1 MRLLFICGALAAGE
15 YLASFCPQLTGT
27 WPVAAIAATLILLFG
42 YGWESKLMC
51 YAATVLFGI
60 ALFLFASQ
68 DQEREYLMSPWMRGK
83 EWRVTHRQEKQVG
96 LAKTMKDDL
105 SRRVGIG
112 LESDWESASLARAIL
127 LGERR
132 SLPYRTKRLF
142 IESGTMHVFAISGLH
157 VMAVAEVFTL
167 CLAFLLVPVRFAGL
181 VSAPLLWGYVAMIG
195 FAPSAVRA
203 GMMATIMGVAPVFW
217 RRASGLRAWEL
228 TFLIVHIA
236 TPLMITNVG
245 NALSFA
251 VMLAIVLAGD
261 YARSMSRWRQTL
273 LVTVAAWA
281 TGVPISAHIFGRVTP
296 GGMIGNL
303 VLIATAKLTV
313 VSGAFGVLASYVSET
328 LAAHVN
334 NLSAL
339 GIKSMVLVAE
349 GVSRLPG
356 ANFETGTWSLLTCI
370 EWYVALAL
378 IGFLIWKV
386 TERRR
391 ALG

>member
-1 MRLLFICGALAAGE
+1 MNLLLFCGALAAGE
-15 YLASFCPQLTGT
+15 YLASFVPQAAGA
-27 WPVAAIAATLILLFG
+27 WPAAAIAATLSGLFG
-42 YGWESKLMC
+42 YGWGAKWMC
-51 YAATVLFGI
+51 YAAAALLGT

-68 DQEREYLMSPWMRGK
+68 DQEQAYRMSPWMRGR
-83 EWRVTHRQEKQVG
+83 EWRSTHRQDEQVG
-96 LAKTMKDDL
+96 LAKEVRDDL

-112 LESDWESASLARAIL
+112 LDEDRESATLARAIL
-127 LGERR
+127 LGEKR

-142 IESGTMHVFAISGLH
+142 VESGTMHVFAISGLH
-157 VMAVAEVFTL
+157 VMAIAEVL
-167 CLAFLLVPVRFAGL
+167 ALGLAFLLVPMRFAGL
-181 VSAPLLWGYVAMIG
+181 ASAPLLWGYVAMIG

-203 GMMATIMGVAPVFW
+203 AMMATIMGAAPAFW

-228 TFLIVHIA
+228 TFLIVHVA
-236 TPLMITNVG
+236 NPLMITNVG

-261 YARSMSRWRQTL
+261 YGKSMAQWRQAL

-296 GGMIGNL
+296 GGMVGNL
-303 VLIATAKLTV
+303 ILIATAKATV
-313 VSGAFGVLASYVSET
+313 VSGALGVLTSYVSET

-339 GIKSMVLVAE
+339 GIKLMVMVAE

-356 ANFETGTWSLLTCI
+356 ANFETGPWSLLTCI
-370 EWYVALAL
+370 EWYAALAL
-378 IGFLIWKV
+378 IGFLLRMIS
-386 TERRR
+386 RRR
-391 ALG
+391 TI

>member
-15 YLASFCPQLTGT
+15 YLASFCPQLAGV
-27 WPVAAIAATLILLFG
+27 WPVAAIAATLVLLFG
-42 YGWESKLMC
+42 YGWESKVMC

-68 DQEREYLMSPWMRGK
+68 DQEEKYLMSPWMRGK
-83 EWRVTHRQEKQVG
+83 EWRVTHRQEEQVG
-96 LAKTMKDDL
+96 LAKTVKDDL

-112 LESDWESASLARAIL
+112 LESDWESASLSRAIL

-132 SLPYRTKRLF
+132 ALPYRTKKLF
-142 IESGTMHVFAISGLH
+142 VESGTMHVFAISGLH

-203 GMMATIMGVAPVFW
+203 GMMATIMGAAPAFW
-217 RRASGLRAWEL
+217 RRANGLRAWEL

-236 TPLMITNVG
+236 NPLMITNVG

-251 VMLAIVLAGD
+251 VMLAIVLVGD
-261 YARSMSRWRQTL
+261 FAKSMAWWRQTL

-281 TGVPISAHIFGRVTP
+281 TGVPIAAHIFGRVTP

-303 VLIATAKLTV
+303 VLIATAKVTV
-313 VSGAFGVLASYVSET
+313 VSGAFGVMASYVSET
-328 LAAHVN
+328 LAEHVN

-339 GIKSMVLVAE
+339 GIKAMVLVAE
-349 GVSRLPG
+349 GVSMLPG
-356 ANFETGTWSLLTCI
+356 ANFETGSWSILTCA
-370 EWYVALAL
+370 EWYAALAL
-378 IGFLIWKV
+378 IGFLLWKFA
-386 TERRR
+386 ERRR
-391 ALG
+391 MLG

>member
-15 YLASFCPQLTGT
+15 YLAAFCPQLAGV
-27 WPVAAIAATLILLFG
+27 WPVAVIAATLILLFG
-42 YGWESKLMC
+42 YGWESKVMC
-51 YAATVLFGI
+51 YAATVLFGV

-68 DQEREYLMSPWMRGK
+68 DQEEKYLMSPWMRGK
-83 EWRVTHRQEKQVG
+83 EWRVTHRQEEQVG
-96 LAKTMKDDL
+96 LAKNVKDDL

-167 CLAFLLVPVRFAGL
+167 CLAFFLVPVRFAGL

-203 GMMATIMGVAPVFW
+203 GMMATIMGIAPVFW

-236 TPLMITNVG
+236 NPLMITNVG

-251 VMLAIVLAGD
+251 VMLAIVLVGD
-261 YARSMSRWRQTL
+261 YAKSMAKWRQAL

-281 TGVPISAHIFGRVTP
+281 TGVPIAAHIFGRVTP

>member
-203 GMMATIMGVAPVFW
+203 GMMATIIGAAPAFW
-217 RRASGLRAWEL
+217 RRSSGLRAWEL

-236 TPLMITNVG
+236 NPLMITNVG

-251 VMLAIVLAGD
+251 VMLAIVLVGD
-261 YARSMSRWRQTL
+261 YAKSMSKWRQTL
-273 LVTVAAWA
+273 LVTIAAWA
-281 TGVPISAHIFGRVTP
+281 TGVPIAAHIFGRVTP
-296 GGMIGNL
+296 GGIIGNL
-303 VLIATAKLTV
+303 VLIATTKLTV
-313 VSGAFGVLASYVSET
+313 VSGAFGIMASYVSET
-328 LAAHVN
+328 LAVHVN

-356 ANFETGTWSLLTCI
+356 ANFETGVWSILTCV
-370 EWYVALAL
+370 EWYAALAL
-378 IGFLIWKV
+378 IGFLLWMV
-386 TERRR
+386 TDRRR

>member
-1 MRLLFICGALAAGE
+1 MFGRAFRYLSACVALAAGE
-15 YLASFCPQLTGT
+15 ACAALVPSGAEAWMALVLAAS
-27 WPVAAIAATLILLFG
+27 WVALLG
-42 YGWESKLMC
+42 YGFAVRGWPLIC
-51 YAATVLFGI
+51 VFLAGAALYFR
-60 ALFLFASQ
+60 ASVEE
-68 DQEREYLMSPWMRGK
+68 ERGFRERPWLRN
-83 EWRVTHRQEKQVG
+83 VACVRQSAPPSRLRRDLSERVG
-96 LAKTMKDDL
+96 LGL
-105 SRRVGIG
+105 GQRRETAN
-112 LESDWESASLARAIL
+112 LNRALL

-132 SLPYRTKRLF
+132 SIPKAARQVF
-142 IESGTMHVFAISGLH
+142 VDSGTVHVFAISGLH

-273 LVTVAAWA
+273 LVTIAAWA

-313 VSGAFGVLASYVSET
+313 VSGAFGILTSYVSET
-328 LAAHVN
+328 LAAHIN

-356 ANFETGTWSLLTCI
+356 ANFETGAWSILTCV
-370 EWYVALAL
+370 EWYAALAL
-378 IGFLIWKV
+378 IGFLLWMV

>member
-15 YLASFCPQLTGT
+15 FVASFCPQAADA
-27 WPVAAIAATLILLFG
+27 WPLAAIGAALFGLFGHGWASRWLCGAAVLLFG
-42 YGWESKLMC
+42 VAIYL
-51 YAATVLFGI
+51 L
-60 ALFLFASQ
+60 ASQ
-68 DQEREYLMSPWMRGK
+68 AQEREYRMSPWMRGR
-83 EWRVTHRQEKQVG
+83 ERRSAHRQEERAG
-96 LAKTMKDDL
+96 LAKAARDDF

-112 LESDWESASLARAIL
+112 LEGDRETASLARAIL

-132 SLPYRTKRLF
+132 TLPYRTKRLF

-157 VMAVAEVFTL
+157 VMAIAELLTL
-167 CLAFLLVPVRFAGL
+167 GLALLFVPVRFAGL
-181 VSAPLLWGYVAMIG
+181 ASAPLLWGYVAMIG

-228 TFLIVHIA
+228 TFLAVHVA
-236 TPLMITNVG
+236 SPLMITNVG
-245 NALSFA
+245 NVLSFA

-261 YARSMSRWRQTL
+261 YARSLARWRQTL

-281 TGVPISAHIFGRVTP
+281 AGVPISAHVFGRVTP
-296 GGMIGNL
+296 GGMVGNL
-303 VLIATAKLTV
+303 VLIATAKATV
-313 VSGAFGVLASYVSET
+313 VSGALGAVASCVSET

-334 NLSAL
+334 NLGAL

-356 ANFETGTWSLLTCI
+356 ANFETGQWPILACAG
-370 EWYVALAL
+370 WYAALAL
-378 IGFLIWKV
+378 AGLLLRMV
-386 TERRR
+386 SGRRTI
-391 ALG
+391 

>member
-1 MRLLFICGALAAGE
+1 MFICGALAAGE
-15 YLASFCPQLTGT
+15 YLASFGPQLAGV

-83 EWRVTHRQEKQVG
+83 EWRVTRRQEKQVG
-96 LAKTMKDDL
+96 FAKRVKDDL
-105 SRRVGIG
+105 SRRVGVG
-112 LESDWESASLARAIL
+112 LEQDWESASLARAIL

-157 VMAVAEVFTL
+157 VMAVAEVLTF
-167 CLAFLLVPVRFAGL
+167 CLAFLLVPVRFAGV
-181 VSAPLLWGYVAMIG
+181 VSAPFLWGYVAMIG

-203 GMMATIMGVAPVFW
+203 GMMATIMGAAPAFW

-236 TPLMITNVG
+236 NPLMITNVG

-251 VMLAIVLAGD
+251 VMLAIVLVGD
-261 YARSMSRWRQTL
+261 YAKSMSKWRQTL
-273 LVTVAAWA
+273 LVTIAAWA
-281 TGVPISAHIFGRVTP
+281 TGVPIAAHIFGRVTP

-303 VLIATAKLTV
+303 VLIATAKVTV
-313 VSGAFGVLASYVSET
+313 VSGALGVMASYLSET
-328 LAAHVN
+328 LAVHIN

-349 GVSRLPG
+349 GVSRIPWT
-356 ANFETGTWSLLTCI
+356 NFETGAWPILTCV
-370 EWYVALAL
+370 EWYAALAL
-378 IGFLIWKV
+378 IGFLLWMV
-386 TERRR
+386 TDRRR

>member
-1 MRLLFICGALAAGE
+1 MRILYICGALAAGE
-15 YLASFCPQLTGT
+15 YLASFYPQVAAV
-27 WPVAAIAATLILLFG
+27 WPAVAIAATFFALFG
-42 YGWESKLMC
+42 YGLGAKWMG
-51 YAATVLFGI
+51 YVTVVLLGI
-60 ALFLFASQ
+60 TLFLFASRE
-68 DQEREYLMSPWMRGK
+68 QEQTYLMSPWLRGK
-83 EWRVTHRQEKQVG
+83 EWRYAHRQEEQTG
-96 LAKTMKDDL
+96 LAKEVKGDF

-112 LESDWESASLARAIL
+112 LEQDWESASLARAIL

-132 SLPYRTKRLF
+132 TLPYRTKKLF
-142 IESGTMHVFAISGLH
+142 VESGTMHVFAISGLH

-203 GMMATIMGVAPVFW
+203 GMMATIMGAAPAFW
-217 RRASGLRAWEL
+217 RRSSGLRAWEL

-236 TPLMITNVG
+236 NPLMITNVG

-251 VMLAIVLAGD
+251 VMLAIVLVGD
-261 YARSMSRWRQTL
+261 YAKSMAKWRQAL

-281 TGVPISAHIFGRVTP
+281 TGVPIAAHIFGRVTP